1 MLTKRH
7 LVTLLLCPLLFVV
20 LVVPPSDA
28 SADGEKHLRENAIT
42 KAVQK
47 TRGAVVAIKTTQ
59 IVRREWYD
67 FLRGR
72 VYAGDPMEREGGLGS
87 GAIFHQDGYV
97 VTNAHVVQRA
107 SKIFVILTD
116 EDGEQYERPARPL
129 AVDIPN
135 DLAILQLIDRDGRRY
150 PHLPMGRS
158 DDLMIGETVLA
169 VGNPFKLGI
178 TVTKGIVS
186 GLDRRLELGNHHFD
200 DFIQVDA
207 AINPGNSGGPLID
220 VTGRWIGVN
229 TAIYNRAT
237 GAEGIGFAIPM
248 DRVRSL
254 IAAAFK
260 RRLVNGHWI
269 GVDFEEGESGEA
281 LVQVVYNKGP
291 ARGSGLREKDV
302 VLAVNGRSTPTLYDV
317 RVAMMSAPLTGPLSL
332 KVRRAGKVIP
342 TPFSVGQEQVPTARL
357 SADHLG
363 FVGEDVDDVEG
374 VVITDLREEGPAES
388 IKLRPQDIVVGLGPW
403 KIKNS
408 DDLLR
413 FLQFVKKGDLV
424 DVRIKRLIQGVRG
437 SPQTRNLKG
446 TLKAQ

>member
-1 MLTKRH
+1 MLTKH
-7 LVTLLLCPLLFVV
+7 NLFFTLILLPLAWAGLS
-20 LVVPPSDA
+20 VPPA
-28 SADGEKHLRENAIT
+28 QADGEKHLRENAIT

-47 TRGAVVAIKTTQ
+47 TRRAVVAIKTTR

-67 FLRGR
+67 FLRGTR
-72 VYAGDPMEREGGLGS
+72 GFGGPMERQGGLGS
-87 GAIFHQDGYV
+87 GAIFHPDGYV

-116 EDGEQYERPARPL
+116 EDGEEQERPARAL

-135 DLAILQLIDRDGRRY
+135 DLAILQLVDAEGPLRY
-150 PHLPMGRS
+150 PSLPLGRS

-169 VGNPFKLGI
+169 VGNPFQLGI
-178 TVTKGIVS
+178 TVTTGIVS
-186 GLDRRLELGNHHFD
+186 GLNRKLELGSHHFD

-269 GVDFEEGESGEA
+269 GIDFELGADEKA
-281 LVQVVYNKGP
+281 LVQFVYEKGP
-291 ARGSGLREKDV
+291 ARNSGLREKDV
-302 VLAVNGRSTPTLYDV
+302 VIGVNGRSTPTLYDV
-317 RVAMMSAPLTGPLSL
+317 RVAMMDAPLTGPIMLEV
-332 KVRRAGKVIP
+332 KRDGRALAKPV
-342 TPFSVGQEQVPTARL
+342 SVGQERVPTARL
-357 SADHLG
+357 SARHLG

-374 VVITDLREEGPAES
+374 VVIMRLRADGPAKS
-388 IKLRPQDIVVGLGPW
+388 IKLSPQDIVVGLGPW

-413 FLQFVKKGDLV
+413 FLQFVKEGDLV
-424 DVRIKRLIQGVRG
+424 DVRIKRITRGVRG
-437 SPQTRNLKG
+437 SAQTRNLKG